1 MPTVVGH
8 RSVLYAQRR
17 TLGGAPAAGIAHVEQ
32 RWMESPLA
40 MDTDSDRT
48 TRPASDE
55 QASSAPPAL
64 ISLKRGE
71 RIQAHAKALD
81 ASVVVTDRRLVV
93 ASDSRLMLDVPFDR
107 LRRIQFDIE
116 RARPAALVVVPEW
129 PSDPP
134 QVLSVQPEQY
144 RSMAEV
150 LTYVGVRIHPKP

>member
-1 MPTVVGH
+1 
-8 RSVLYAQRR
+8 
-17 TLGGAPAAGIAHVEQ
+17 
-32 RWMESPLA
+32 
-40 MDTDSDRT
+40 MDTDSDRIT
-48 TRPASDE
+48 QSAADE
-55 QASSAPPAL
+55 QPSSAPPAL

-93 ASDSRLMLDVPFDR
+93 ASESRLILDVPFDR

-134 QVLSVQPEQY
+134 QVLSVPPDQY
-144 RSMAEV
+144 DSMAKV
-150 LTYVGVRIHPKP
+150 LTYVGVRIHPDA

>member
-1 MPTVVGH
+1 
-8 RSVLYAQRR
+8 
-17 TLGGAPAAGIAHVEQ
+17 
-32 RWMESPLA
+32 

-48 TRPASDE
+48 TQPASDE
-55 QASSAPPAL
+55 QPSSAPPAL

-71 RIQAHAKALD
+71 RIQAHAKEVD

-93 ASDSRLMLDVPFDR
+93 ATDARLMLDVPFDR

-134 QVLSVQPEQY
+134 QVLSVQPDQY
-144 RSMAEV
+144 DAMAKV
-150 LTYVGVRIHPKP
+150 LTYVGVRIHPNT